1 MDFDSL
7 FAKRSTHIKPGL
19 QRIERSYEFLKR
31 PAARIPAVL
40 IGGTNGKGSTS
51 GFLWSLLAL
60 NDRTIGLYSSP
71 HLAAFSERCQLSRN
85 PCHDEDLA
93 KLWQQL
99 QSELPAD
106 LYEELSFFEIAT
118 ILAFMMFEQRSVDF
132 QVLEVGLGGRWDA
145 TNVSD
150 PLVSVV
156 VSLSKDHE
164 EYLGADLLG
173 ILGEKLGIMRA
184 GRPFFWGDSGE
195 IRGVPGYLDVIEARA
210 KELQAPLYM
219 AGREFFYQDDLKTI
233 CVQIP
238 GLPVCRLPCSGI
250 LAATPLFLRKNLAL
264 AAAIYHSVSLA
275 QPQLQLR
282 PLVDIWPEFLVGTQP
297 APVTLFGRSQRLL
310 VPSEQG
316 PVPMILDV
324 CHNPDGAGAFIDGLV
339 SRGLTEPMPA
349 LVSILKDKEMD
360 RILDVLR
367 SRLHPVILFGIDHER
382 AWQPELLSPRHR
394 DLPFYGSFE
403 EAWQQLQGK
412 RPCASGPVAV
422 CGSVLVVGR
431 VLQHFE
437 SAPKDGISLE
447 RILCGDW

>member
-19 QRIERSYEFLKR
+19 QRIERSYEFLNR
-31 PAARIPAVL
+31 PAAHIPAVL

-85 PCHDEDLA
+85 PCQDEDLA
-93 KLWQQL
+93 KLWRQL
-99 QSELPAD
+99 QAQLPAD
-106 LYEELSFFEIAT
+106 LYQELSFFEIAT

-132 QVLEVGLGGRWDA
+132 QVLEVGLGGLWDA

-150 PLVSVV
+150 PLLSAV

-164 EYLGADLLG
+164 EYLGSDLLG
-173 ILGEKLGIMRA
+173 ILHEKLGIMRA
-184 GRPFFWGDSGE
+184 GRPLFWGDSGE
-195 IRGVPGYLDVIEARA
+195 ILGVPGYHELIEARA
-210 KELQAPLYM
+210 KALHAPLFE
-219 AGREFFYQDDLKTI
+219 AGREFFYHDDHKTI
-233 CVQIP
+233 SIQLP
-238 GLPVCRLPCSGI
+238 GLPPCTLPCSGI
-250 LAATPLFLRKNLAL
+250 VARAPLFLRKNLAL
-264 AAAIYHSVSLA
+264 AAAMYHYVSLA
-275 QPQLQLR
+275 QAQLKLR
-282 PLVDIWPEFLVGTQP
+282 PLMDIWPEFIVGSQA

-310 VPSEQG
+310 VPSAQG
-316 PVPMILDV
+316 PVPLLLDV
-324 CHNPDGAGAFIDGLV
+324 CHNPDGAQAFVDGLT
-339 SRGLTEPMPA
+339 SRGLTEPLPA

-394 DLPFYGSFE
+394 ALPFYGSFE
-403 EAWQQLQGK
+403 EAWQQLLGMRQ
-412 RPCASGPVAV
+412 PTDGPVAV

-437 SAPKDGISLE
+437 SAPKDGISIG